1 MDNFVLFYRAVLGC
15 NPEQLWEIADPYGLV
30 RSRTMVSPDH
40 TVRLPLNVS
49 ESRETGTGRFLTT
62 YAGAGVH
69 HIAIATAD
77 IVQTMRQLMTRGTR
91 FLTIPANYYDD
102 VAAKWGLDASRI
114 DTLRKLNL
122 LYDCD
127 ENGEFVHAYTQTFD
141 DRFFFEI
148 VERRGGYQQYGA
160 VNAPVRMAAQAQRLA
175 SSRLDGL
182 LA

>member
-1 MDNFVLFYRAVLGC
+1 M
-15 NPEQLWEIADPYGLV
+15 
-30 RSRTMVSPDH
+30 
-40 TVRLPLNVS
+40 
-49 ESRETGTGRFLTT
+49 
-62 YAGAGVH
+62 
-69 HIAIATAD
+69 
-77 IVQTMRQLMTRGTR
+77 
-91 FLTIPANYYDD
+91 
-102 VAAKWGLDASRI
+102 AAKWGLDASRI
-114 DTLRKLNL
+114 ETLRELNL

-127 ENGEFVHAYTQTFD
+127 ENGEFLHAYTETFD